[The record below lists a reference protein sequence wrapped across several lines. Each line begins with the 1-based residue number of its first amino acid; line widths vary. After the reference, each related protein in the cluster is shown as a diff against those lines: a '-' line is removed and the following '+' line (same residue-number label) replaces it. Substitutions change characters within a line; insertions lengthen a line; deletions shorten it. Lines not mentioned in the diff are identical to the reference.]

1 MCIKPSEDII
11 MHERYNSDEDLC
23 VEDVNHVEYDLD
35 YQIDD
40 NEQDGELDEGD
51 DCVASSDDDTSDV
64 SEDDY
69 DLLDGYD
76 ECDDSEYAV
85 ESDEDFYEVED
96 DDYEHGD
103 TDDEDDGDTEYS
115 EMTVSEKEE
124 LIDGDGEAVQKCSP
138 NNVKDSSS
146 HRKISFD
153 LRDCRYVLNLIT

>member
-40 NEQDGELDEGD
+40 NEQDGELDKGD

-85 ESDEDFYEVED
+85 ESDEDFCEGKTTIMNMAIRMMRTMV
-96 DDYEHGD
+96 
-103 TDDEDDGDTEYS
+103 
-115 EMTVSEKEE
+115 
-124 LIDGDGEAVQKCSP
+124 IP
-138 NNVKDSSS
+138 NIV
-146 HRKISFD
+146 R
-153 LRDCRYVLNLIT
+153 